1 MSRPY
6 PNGPPPPPPPRNGH
20 THSPSFDGPPPSRPE
35 RSARRPQGTGATPSP
50 ATLRGNDDGRFGAF
64 DAGHG
69 PGGAGLP
76 PRIGITGAQG
86 GAGTAQAPNDGA
98 GKNARMLDGLR
109 GGSPSSP
116 SLSPNLALS
125 SSPSKALSNPFARSS
140 PLASSSGFPHS
151 SGGRDDYT
159 DDDSDASSSRAHS
172 PLPGGGGRNPDDD
185 GAESPSVPTALNDAL
200 AAFGSAGARRAD
212 GRRGG
217 LADQGFDVPSSRR
230 GPGAGSQP
238 SSPELDRA
246 SGQGNAARQK
256 AAQARRLDPN
266 EYPDTPAFREVDEA
280 LRRVRDEWPAL
291 VRGTSLAGQVGD
303 GEGGETDDDAA
314 GGEFDPVSLALH
326 LLDPARAGEGAGG
339 GGGRG
344 GEARQTLPSFLRLKQ
359 QLDHAIRSTL
369 SPVANPT
376 SSNTNP
382 YRAYET
388 AISSH
393 NLTLQSLSGAQKHI
407 AGLRNGL
414 GGTRERL
421 EGKGREGLAGMY
433 ARMGMLEEMAA
444 VLDEI
449 DTLLRLPPSLET
461 LLSEKRFLSAVV
473 LLVRSIK
480 ALNKPELVE
489 IGALADLRAWAGAQ
503 EGVVLEILIEEL
515 HNHLYLKSFYCDV
528 RWKSYTRGQTSLPLV
543 DFGDD
548 ADPVPSL
555 STSSALTQATSIH
568 SSGRSTARLPR
579 LSKLQRFLQNLALK
593 PSGFDP
599 TLEEAVE
606 DLAWLEMQQAEAD
619 AASGGGAADDGLGGG
634 SIAFGSGETLSA
646 GSVDASASA
655 SKGGAKR
662 PGEKRRNPEVDSFAY
677 IEMLLEALA
686 ALGKLGYA
694 LDAVGQRVQGEMFAL
709 VEGTVEEVEERNDMM
724 KQFGAPTSTT
734 SGPRPS
740 SFFVPPSP
748 DPSRSSSS
756 SGGPSSSSSAAAAAG
771 SWATDGVASLLRLS
785 ASETNTL
792 ASSVETLRDLFWTLY
807 SKMDAVLQG
816 FRVAYEVAGR
826 IAERRDFKDATLVKT
841 SSGNLLFSLLD
852 VWKPVQQEVRA
863 LLHDYLADDQS
874 GTVSSRNP
882 IVSVN
887 EVLRFPRPRDGSK
900 QIFKFSDSDLQTSS
914 KLLRPLEDS
923 LNSAI
928 KAAVPGLITDG
939 LPSTTTTSALIVA
952 STDPSSVGAGSRTSG
967 LNGTHKALVPA
978 DAFNVS
984 VLFGPTLAFLERV
997 KEIMPGGLIG
1007 EDETN
1012 ASTGFGGFLEEFV
1025 LRTFLPQLEDKV
1037 ASVFHQA
1044 VGGIDA
1050 FQEDPN
1056 YRRVS
1061 RVPIVRSVSNL
1072 NLLISS
1078 LCSMLRATPFHREN
1092 YSQLIVSV
1100 IHQFYQK
1107 CLERFKDL
1115 TARDTSDLGSTA
1127 ANQSAP
1133 RKMAAAW
1140 AETNDLHTLL
1150 NDMRNVPST
1159 DPLKLR
1165 ELLQRETKLELDRKR
1180 NGVVASKDLISPAKK
1195 LWALGTLYSSL
1206 DWFIHHVSSLKTTSD
1221 SAASASS
1228 APNGFS
1234 GTFGGRRGGAGP
1246 RESGYSYASSS
1257 EASPA
1262 MGSRDHGDDEED
1274 GGERADGFALPLTSE
1289 MTRPFEALL
1298 KAYRQL
1304 ANVVLYTLRL
1314 EIRLRTMHYL
1324 DKATRDGVYQLA
1336 EDIQEPD
1343 PSVVDLNSNL
1353 AECDEVAAGTLGEG
1367 ERKFIFDGLSLLM
1380 DSLLIHNA
1388 RYIRLLNRFGQAK
1401 MLRNLLALQQNL
1413 KNLGD
1418 APLDVDF
1425 DRSRRFWDLFAVG
1438 PKDMLELVRK
1448 GEVSYDF
1455 DDLKALLNLQCGVD
1469 QSGKDGAIAATAAN
1483 PNGAP
1488 AAADGAAA
1496 PAAGGM
1502 DRNRRQ
1508 YNEYLIELFSLDP
1521 TGGMADE

>member
-1 MSRPY
+1 MSRL
-6 PNGPPPPPPPRNGH
+6 PPSHRQ
-20 THSPSFDGPPPSRPE
+20 TPSFGSTSDTPFDPSLPPPSRPE
-35 RSARRPQGTGATPSP
+35 RSARRPQGSSGMSPSP
-50 ATLRGNDDGRFGAF
+50 AGIMTGNESGRFE
-64 DAGHG
+64 
-69 PGGAGLP
+69 GGVP
-76 PRIGITGAQG
+76 PRIGVTDTGAG
-86 GAGTAQAPNDGA
+86 GMGTGQ

-109 GGSPSSP
+109 GGGGGSPSGNGGPPSP

-125 SSPSKALSNPFARSS
+125 SSPSKHGGSNNPFARSS
-140 PLASSSGFPHS
+140 PLQQSHAFPSHRPGPRDDDYSSSS
-151 SGGRDDYT
+151 S
-159 DDDSDASSSRAHS
+159 SSSRAAS
-172 PLPGGGGRNPDDD
+172 PVPGSNPD
-185 GAESPSVPTALNDAL
+185 GEEGLVVPTALSDAIQ
-200 AAFGSAGARRAD
+200 AFSHAGARRAD

-230 GPGAGSQP
+230 GPGASASPNLTGSP
-238 SSPELDRA
+238 DVDRSPNPDEGGKGGREK
-246 SGQGNAARQK
+246 K
-256 AAQARRLDPN
+256 ARLDPN
-266 EYPDTPAFREVDEA
+266 DYPDTAAFREVDDA
-280 LRRVRDEWPAL
+280 LRRVRDEWPSL
-291 VRGTSLAGQVGD
+291 VRGTSLAGQLE
-303 GEGGETDDDAA
+303 GEEDEGA
-314 GGEFDPVSLALH
+314 GFDPVSLALH
-326 LLDPARAGEGAGG
+326 LLDPSRSGEGG
-339 GGGRG
+339 GGGSG
-344 GEARQTLPSFLRLKQ
+344 ARQTLPSFLRLKQ
-359 QLDHAIRSTL
+359 KLDAAIRSTL
-369 SPVANPT
+369 SPSLNP
-376 SSNTNP
+376 SSSSNP

-388 AISSH
+388 AITSH

-407 AGLRNGL
+407 AGLRTGL

-433 ARMGMLEEMAA
+433 SRMGMLEEMGG

-449 DTLLRLPPSLET
+449 DSLLRLPPSLES

-480 ALNKPELVE
+480 TLNKPEMME
-489 IGALADLRAWAGAQ
+489 IGALADLRSWAGAQ

-528 RWKSYTRGQTSLPLV
+528 RWKSYTRGQTALPLV

-548 ADPVPSL
+548 LDPSL
-555 STSSALTQATSIH
+555 PLPSSSALTQATSFH

-593 PSGFDP
+593 PTGMDP
-599 TLEEAVE
+599 AMEEDVGE
-606 DLAWLEMQQAEAD
+606 LLSEGAE
-619 AASGGGAADDGLGGG
+619 GGEEGDELGLGTG
-634 SIAFGSGETLSA
+634 SIAFGTGETLASALSSA
-646 GSVDASASA
+646 GDASSM
-655 SKGGAKR
+655 S
-662 PGEKRRNPEVDSFAY
+662 GEKKRTRKEKAAARRNPEVDSFAY
-677 IEMLLEALA
+677 VEMLLEALA

-709 VEGTVEEVEERNDMM
+709 VEGTVEEVEERNDMT
-724 KQFGAPTSTT
+724 KQFASTT
-734 SGPRPS
+734 SSSTTRPS
-740 SFFVPPSP
+740 SFFSPPSP
-748 DPSRSSSS
+748 NPNPSSSLPFS
-756 SGGPSSSSSAAAAAG
+756 TSSSSAHSH

-785 ASETNTL
+785 ASETSTL

-807 SKMDAVLQG
+807 SKLDAVLQG

-863 LLHDYLADDQS
+863 LLHDYLTDDES

-887 EVLRFPRPRDGSK
+887 EVLRFPGRPRDGAK
-900 QIFKFSDSDLQTSS
+900 HIFKFGDSDLQASS
-914 KLLRPLEDS
+914 KLLRPFEDS
-923 LNSAI
+923 LNAAI
-928 KAAVPGLITDG
+928 KSAVPGLITDG

-952 STDPSSVGAGSRTSG
+952 STDPSSSSSGSRSSG

-1012 ASTGFGGFLEEFV
+1012 ASTGFGGFIEEFV
-1025 LRTFLPQLEDKV
+1025 ARTFLPQLEEKV

-1056 YRRVS
+1056 YKRVS
-1061 RVPIVRSVSNL
+1061 RVPIVRSVTNL
-1072 NLLISS
+1072 MLLISS

-1115 TARDTSDLGSTA
+1115 TARDTNDNAPSNNASGQPAATA
-1127 ANQSAP
+1127 TP
-1133 RKMAAAW
+1133 KMAASM
-1140 AETNDLHTLL
+1140 AENHDLHALL
-1150 NDMRNVPST
+1150 SEMRAVPPT
-1159 DPLKLR
+1159 DPQKLR
-1165 ELLQRETKLELDRKR
+1165 DLLQRETKLELDRKR
-1180 NGVVASKDLISPAKK
+1180 NGVVAGEDLISPSKK
-1195 LWALGTLYSSL
+1195 MWALATLYSSL
-1206 DWFIHHVSSLKTTSD
+1206 DWFIQHVSSLKTSTDGS
-1221 SAASASS
+1221 SS
-1228 APNGFS
+1228 AFPNGLS
-1234 GTFGGRRGGAGP
+1234 SAFGGRRGP
-1246 RESGYSYASSS
+1246 RESGYSTTSTTVSADG
-1257 EASPA
+1257 SPA
-1262 MGSRDHGDDEED
+1262 LGSARDEDED
-1274 GGERADGFALPLTSE
+1274 GESGREEGFALPLTSD

-1298 KAYRQL
+1298 KAYRHL
-1304 ANVVLYTLRL
+1304 ASLVLFTLRL
-1314 EIRLRTMHYL
+1314 EIRLRAMHYL

-1353 AECDEVAAGTLGEG
+1353 AECDEVAAGTLAEG

-1380 DSLLIHNA
+1380 DELLIHNA
-1388 RYIRLLNRFGQAK
+1388 RHIRLANKFGQAK
-1401 MLRNLLALQQNL
+1401 MLRNILALQQNL

-1418 APLDVDF
+1418 SPLDVDF
-1425 DRSRRFWDLFAVG
+1425 DRSRRFWDLFAAG
-1438 PKDMLELVRK
+1438 PKDMLDLVRK
-1448 GEVSYDF
+1448 GEVQYDF

-1469 QSGKDGAIAATAAN
+1469 QSGKDGSA
-1483 PNGAP
+1483 PNGA
-1488 AAADGAAA
+1488 DGAV
-1496 PAAGGM
+1496 PLSAGGM

-1521 TGGMADE
+1521 TGGMAED

>member
-1 MSRPY
+1 MSRP
-6 PNGPPPPPPPRNGH
+6 PLPSQPSHR
-20 THSPSFDGPPPSRPE
+20 THHPSPSFGSTHSFEAQGPPPSRPE
-35 RSARRPQGTGATPSP
+35 RSARRPQGQGATPSP
-50 ATLRGNDDGRFGAF
+50 ATMRGGAAESGRFPQ
-64 DAGHG
+64 
-69 PGGAGLP
+69 PGGDYGHP
-76 PRIGITGAQG
+76 SSIGVTDASGRG
-86 GAGTAQAPNDGA
+86 PAPSSGA

-109 GGSPSSP
+109 ANSGGSVSHAPPSP

-125 SSPSKALSNPFARSS
+125 GSGSNPFSRTSPISSS
-140 PLASSSGFPHS
+140 PRKNHFTSG
-151 SGGRDDYT
+151 DYS
-159 DDDSDASSSRAHS
+159 DADDSDASSRPASRNGRNGA
-172 PLPGGGGRNPDDD
+172 GGGGEGD
-185 GAESPSVPTALNDAL
+185 ESPSLVVPSALNDAL
-200 AAFGSAGARRAD
+200 SAFSSAGARRAD

-230 GPGAGSQP
+230 GPGGSPNPGAG
-238 SSPELDRA
+238 SPELDRDGEGSPVGGA
-246 SGQGNAARQK
+246 GARRK
-256 AAQARRLDPN
+256 ARLDPHD
-266 EYPDTPAFREVDEA
+266 YPDTAAFREVDEA

-291 VRGTSLAGQVGD
+291 VRGTSLAGQMVPGSGGG
-303 GEGGETDDDAA
+303 GEGGEAEEA
-314 GGEFDPVSLALH
+314 EFDPVSLALH
-326 LLDPARAGEGAGG
+326 LLDPASAGG
-339 GGGRG
+339 GGGG
-344 GEARQTLPSFLRLKQ
+344 GRERQTLPSFLRLKQ
-359 QLDHAIRSTL
+359 QLDSAIRSTL
-369 SPVANPT
+369 SPSLNPPST
-376 SSNTNP
+376 GHSGKP

-388 AISSH
+388 AITSH
-393 NLTLQSLSGAQKHI
+393 NLTLGALGGAQKHL
-407 AGLRNGL
+407 AALRANL
-414 GGTRERL
+414 GATRERL

-433 ARMGMLEEMAA
+433 ARMGMLEEMGG

-449 DTLLRLPPSLET
+449 DTLLRLPPSLES

-473 LLVRSIK
+473 LLVRSTK
-480 ALNKPELVE
+480 ALHKPELME
-489 IGALADLRAWAGAQ
+489 IGALADLRAWAVAQ

-528 RWKSYTRGQTSLPLV
+528 RWKSYTRGQVALPLV

-548 ADPVPSL
+548 ADPTPSL
-555 STSSALTQATSIH
+555 SSTSALSQATSFH

-579 LSKLQRFLQNLALK
+579 LSKLERFLQNLALK
-593 PSGFDP
+593 PTGADP
-599 TLEEAVE
+599 TLDEAVE
-606 DLAWLEMQQAEAD
+606 DLLLDPAEAE
-619 AASGGGAADDGLGGG
+619 DDGLGLGMGAG
-634 SIAFGSGETLSA
+634 SVSFGAGETL
-646 GSVDASASA
+646 ASAMDS
-655 SKGGAKR
+655 GGAGGKK
-662 PGEKRRNPEVDSFAY
+662 EKKAAGGGPRRNPEVDSFAY
-677 IEMLLEALA
+677 VEMLLEALA

-709 VEGTVEEVEERNDMM
+709 VEGTVEEVEERNDST
-724 KQFGAPTSTT
+724 KQFASTALSTST
-734 SGPRPS
+734 RPTS
-740 SFFVPPSP
+740 SFFAPPSP
-748 DPSRSSSS
+748 N
-756 SGGPSSSSSAAAAAG
+756 PSSPSSSAAAAASH
-771 SWATDGVASLLRLS
+771 SWATSGVASLLRLS

-807 SKMDAVLQG
+807 SKLDAVLQG

-900 QIFKFSDSDLQTSS
+900 QIFKFSDSDLQASS
-914 KLLRPLEDS
+914 KLLRPFEDS
-923 LNSAI
+923 LNTAI

-939 LPSTTTTSALIVA
+939 APSTTTTSALIVA
-952 STDPSSVGAGSRTSG
+952 STDPSARTSG

-984 VLFGPTLAFLERV
+984 ILFGPTLAFLERV
-997 KEIMPGGLIG
+997 REIMPGGLVG
-1007 EDETN
+1007 DEETN
-1012 ASTGFGGFLEEFV
+1012 ASTGFGGFIEDFV

-1056 YRRVS
+1056 YKRLS
-1061 RVPIVRSVSNL
+1061 KVPIVRSVSNL
-1072 NLLISS
+1072 MLLISS

-1115 TARDTSDLGSTA
+1115 AARETND
-1127 ANQSAP
+1127 SAP
-1133 RKMAAAW
+1133 GSQASPLKMAASW
-1140 AETNDLHTLL
+1140 AETNELHTLL
-1150 NDMRNVPST
+1150 NEMRAVPPT

-1165 ELLQRETKLELDRKR
+1165 ELLQRETKSEFERKR
-1180 NGVVASKDLISPAKK
+1180 NGVVASEDLISPSKK

-1206 DWFIHHVSSLKTTSD
+1206 DWFIHHVSSLK
-1221 SAASASS
+1221 SS
-1228 APNGFS
+1228 EGANAPSFANGF
-1234 GTFGGRRGGAGP
+1234 GGFDRRGP
-1246 RESGYSYASSS
+1246 RESGYSHASSS
-1257 EASPA
+1257 DGSPS
-1262 MGSRDHGDDEED
+1262 MSGHGHDDEAED
-1274 GGERADGFALPLTSE
+1274 RTEGFALPLTSE

-1304 ANVVLYTLRL
+1304 ANIVLYTLRL
-1314 EIRLRTMHYL
+1314 EIRLRTMHFL
-1324 DKATRDGVYQLA
+1324 DKATRDGVYQLQ

-1343 PSVVDLNSNL
+1343 PSVVDLNSDL

-1367 ERKFIFDGLSLLM
+1367 ERKFIFEGLSLLM

-1388 RYIRLLNRFGQAK
+1388 RYIRLANQFGQAK
-1401 MLRNLLALQQNL
+1401 MLRNILALQQNL

-1418 APLDVDF
+1418 SPLDVDF
-1425 DRSRRFWDLFAVG
+1425 ERSRRFWDMFAAG
-1438 PKDMLELVRK
+1438 PKEMLELVRS
-1448 GEVSYDF
+1448 GRVHYEF

-1469 QSGKDGAIAATAAN
+1469 QSGKDGSA
-1483 PNGAP
+1483 PNGA
-1488 AAADGAAA
+1488 AGGMDGAV
-1496 PAAGGM
+1496 PLSGGM

>member
-1 MSRPY
+1 MAY
-6 PNGPPPPPPPRNGH
+6 AGTDDLPPLLCLR
-20 THSPSFDGPPPSRPE
+20 TS
-35 RSARRPQGTGATPSP
+35 PSP
-50 ATLRGNDDGRFGAF
+50 AFPRHNDDDGDYS
-64 DAGHG
+64 DA
-69 PGGAGLP
+69 
-76 PRIGITGAQG
+76 
-86 GAGTAQAPNDGA
+86 DG
-98 GKNARMLDGLR
+98 
-109 GGSPSSP
+109 
-116 SLSPNLALS
+116 
-125 SSPSKALSNPFARSS
+125 
-140 PLASSSGFPHS
+140 
-151 SGGRDDYT
+151 
-159 DDDSDASSSRAHS
+159 DSDSSSRAHS
-172 PLPGGGGRNPDDD
+172 PLPSPD
-185 GAESPSVPTALNDAL
+185 SPSLVVPTALSDAIS
-200 AAFGSAGARRAD
+200 AFSSAGARRAD

-230 GPGAGSQP
+230 GPGGSPNPQAP
-238 SSPELDRA
+238 SSPEVEQHA
-246 SGQGNAARQK
+246 GAGEQGRRGK
-256 AAQARRLDPN
+256 ARLDPS
-266 EYPDTPAFREVDEA
+266 EYPDTPAFREVDEV
-280 LRRVRDEWPAL
+280 LRRVREEWPSL
-291 VRGTSLAGQVGD
+291 VRGTSLAGQPGSDEDD
-303 GEGGETDDDAA
+303 GGA
-314 GGEFDPVSLALH
+314 EFDPVSLALH
-326 LLDPARAGEGAGG
+326 LLDPSSGEAGG
-339 GGGRG
+339 S
-344 GEARQTLPSFLRLKQ
+344 RQTLPSFLRLKQ
-359 QLDHAIRSTL
+359 QLDSAIRSTL
-369 SPVANPT
+369 SPVTNPT
-376 SSNTNP
+376 SSGNP

-393 NLTLQSLSGAQKHI
+393 NLTLSSLSGAQKHI

-433 ARMGMLEEMAA
+433 ARMGMLEEMGG

-449 DTLLRLPPSLET
+449 DHLLRLPPSLES

-480 ALNKPELVE
+480 ALNKPELLE
-489 IGALADLRAWAGAQ
+489 IGALADLRGWAAQQ

-528 RWKSYTRGQTSLPLV
+528 RWKSYTRGQTALPIV

-548 ADPVPSL
+548 ADPLIPS
-555 STSSALTQATSIH
+555 SSALSQATSTH

-593 PSGFDP
+593 PSGADP

-606 DLAWLEMQQAEAD
+606 DLLLDPAEDDDALGLGAAAGSLSFGAGETLASGAGGSGD
-619 AASGGGAADDGLGGG
+619 AAAGAGGAGGGAGK
-634 SIAFGSGETLSA
+634 A
-646 GSVDASASA
+646 G
-655 SKGGAKR
+655 KK
-662 PGEKRRNPEVDSFAY
+662 EKQRRNPEVDSFAY
-677 IEMLLEALA
+677 VEMLLEALA

-709 VEGTVEEVEERNDMM
+709 VEGTVEEVEERNDMT
-724 KQFGAPTSTT
+724 KHFA
-734 SGPRPS
+734 SGPSTSAARPFS
-740 SFFVPPSP
+740 SFFAPPSP
-748 DPSRSSSS
+748 NPSAS
-756 SGGPSSSSSAAAAAG
+756 PSSSAAAAAAAG

-807 SKMDAVLQG
+807 SKLDAVLQG

-887 EVLRFPRPRDGSK
+887 EVLRFPRPRDGTK
-900 QIFKFSDSDLQTSS
+900 QIFKFSDSDLQASS
-914 KLLRPLEDS
+914 KLLRPFEDS

-928 KAAVPGLITDG
+928 QAAVPGLITDG
-939 LPSTTTTSALIVA
+939 HPSTTTTSALIVA
-952 STDPSSVGAGSRTSG
+952 STDPSSSRSSG

-997 KEIMPGGLIG
+997 KEIMPGGLVG

-1025 LRTFLPQLEDKV
+1025 LRTFLPQLEEKV

-1056 YRRVS
+1056 YKRVS

-1072 NLLISS
+1072 MLLISS

-1115 TARDTSDLGSTA
+1115 AARETTDNAPA
-1127 ANQSAP
+1127 AGQP
-1133 RKMAAAW
+1133 LKMAASW
-1140 AETNDLHTLL
+1140 AEISDLHTLL
-1150 NDMRNVPST
+1150 NDMRAVPPT
-1159 DPLKLR
+1159 DPVKLR
-1165 ELLQRETKLELDRKR
+1165 ELLERETKMEFERKR
-1180 NGVVASKDLISPAKK
+1180 NGTVSSEDLISPSKK
-1195 LWALGTLYSSL
+1195 MWALGTLYSSL
-1206 DWFIHHVSSLKTTSD
+1206 DWFIHHVSSLKTADGSTPS
-1221 SAASASS
+1221 
-1228 APNGFS
+1228 PQNGFS
-1234 GTFGGRRGGAGP
+1234 TGAFNGRRGP
-1246 RESGYSYASSS
+1246 RESGYSLASSDG
-1257 EASPA
+1257 SPA
-1262 MGSRDHGDDEED
+1262 LGSSRGHGDDQD
-1274 GGERADGFALPLTSE
+1274 DDVRADG
-1289 MTRPFEALL
+1289 PFEALL

-1343 PSVVDLNSNL
+1343 PSIVDLNSNL

-1367 ERKFIFDGLSLLM
+1367 ERKFIFEGLSLLM

-1388 RYIRLLNRFGQAK
+1388 RYIRLANRFGQAK
-1401 MLRNLLALQQNL
+1401 MLRNILALQQNL

-1418 APLDVDF
+1418 SPLDVDF

-1438 PKDMLELVRK
+1438 PKGMLEMVRK
-1448 GEVSYDF
+1448 GEVHYDF

-1469 QSGKDGAIAATAAN
+1469 QSGKDGSA
-1483 PNGAP
+1483 PNGA
-1488 AAADGAAA
+1488 DGAV
-1496 PAAGGM
+1496 PLSAGGM

>member
-1 MSRPY
+1 MAPPY
-6 PNGPPPPPPPRNGH
+6 PPNPPPRQSNHAH
-20 THSPSFDGPPPSRPE
+20 TPSFGSTSSLSFSQDPSAPPPSRPE
-35 RSARRPQGTGATPSP
+35 RSARRPAGGTGATPSP
-50 ATLRGNDDGRFGAF
+50 ANL
-64 DAGHG
+64 
-69 PGGAGLP
+69 GGAGQSGRFEGSM
-76 PRIGITGAQG
+76 PRIGVTDAGGG
-86 GAGTAQAPNDGA
+86 GAGPS

-109 GGSPSSP
+109 GGRGAGGPSSP

-125 SSPSKALSNPFARSS
+125 TSPQKGGSFNSSNPFSRS
-140 PLASSSGFPHS
+140 PHS
-151 SGGRDDYT
+151 PSTAGGSSFGRSGGGGEYSDA
-159 DDDSDASSSRAHS
+159 DDSDTSSR
-172 PLPGGGGRNPDDD
+172 PG
-185 GAESPSVPTALNDAL
+185 SPSHGGDDEDSVVVPAALSDAIN
-200 AAFGSAGARRAD
+200 AFSSAGARRAD

-230 GPGAGSQP
+230 GAGASPNLSG
-238 SSPELDRA
+238 SPEMDRG
-246 SGQGNAARQK
+246 SPNGDENGQAGGGRRQK
-256 AAQARRLDPN
+256 ARLDPH

-291 VRGTSLAGQVGD
+291 VRGTSLAGQVVPD
-303 GEGGETDDDAA
+303 QGGTDDESANGGA
-314 GGEFDPVSLALH
+314 GGAGDFDPVSLALH
-326 LLDPARAGEGAGG
+326 LLDPSRSGESSHGAS
-339 GGGRG
+339 
-344 GEARQTLPSFLRLKQ
+344 RQTLTSFLRLKQ

-369 SPVANPT
+369 SPVQNAP
-376 SSNTNP
+376 SSGHAGNP

-393 NLTLQSLSGAQKHI
+393 NLTLASLTGAQKHV
-407 AGLRNGL
+407 ANLRTGL

-433 ARMGMLEEMAA
+433 ARMGMLEEMGG

-449 DTLLRLPPSLET
+449 DHLLRLPPSLES

-473 LLVRSIK
+473 LLVRSTK
-480 ALNKPELVE
+480 ALHKPDLLE
-489 IGALADLRAWAGAQ
+489 IGALADLRAWALAQ

-548 ADPVPSL
+548 ADPLPSL
-555 STSSALTQATSIH
+555 SSTSALSQATSFH

-593 PSGFDP
+593 PTGMDP

-606 DLAWLEMQQAEAD
+606 DLLLDPAD
-619 AASGGGAADDGLGGG
+619 EADDGLGLGAG
-634 SIAFGSGETLSA
+634 SLSFGAGETLESGA
-646 GSVDASASA
+646 GGSKAAGA
-655 SKGGAKR
+655 KGGAGKKAGDASSR
-662 PGEKRRNPEVDSFAY
+662 PRKNPEVDSFAY
-677 IEMLLEALA
+677 VEMLLEALA

-709 VEGTVEEVEERNDMM
+709 VEGTVEEVEERNDLT
-724 KQFGAPTSTT
+724 KQFA
-734 SGPRPS
+734 
-740 SFFVPPSP
+740 
-748 DPSRSSSS
+748 
-756 SGGPSSSSSAAAAAG
+756 SGGPSTAIRPSSSFFAPSSPNPNSSSSLAHPAAAAA
-771 SWATDGVASLLRLS
+771 SDAPSATTYMTDGVASLLRLS
-785 ASETNTL
+785 ASETHTL

-807 SKMDAVLQG
+807 SKLDAVLQG

-887 EVLRFPRPRDGSK
+887 EVLRLSRPRDGTK
-900 QIFKFSDSDLQTSS
+900 QIFKFSDSDLQAST
-914 KLLRPLEDS
+914 KLLRPFEDS

-928 KAAVPGLITDG
+928 KLAVPGLITDG
-939 LPSTTTTSALIVA
+939 APSTTTTSALIVA
-952 STDPSSVGAGSRTSG
+952 STDPSASGSGRSSG

-984 VLFGPTLAFLERV
+984 VLFGPTLSFLERV
-997 KEIMPGGLIG
+997 REVMPGGLMG

-1025 LRTFLPQLEDKV
+1025 LRTFLPQLEEKV

-1056 YRRVS
+1056 YKRVS
-1061 RVPIVRSVSNL
+1061 RVPIVRSVTNL
-1072 NLLISS
+1072 MLLISS

-1092 YSQLIVSV
+1092 YSQLIVGV

-1107 CLERFKDL
+1107 CLERFRDL
-1115 TARDTSDLGSTA
+1115 ASRDISDSSSSSSKSTPLKTS
-1127 ANQSAP
+1127 
-1133 RKMAAAW
+1133 AAW

-1150 NDMRNVPST
+1150 NEMRAVPST

-1165 ELLQRETKLELDRKR
+1165 ELLQRETKLELERKR
-1180 NGVVASKDLISPAKK
+1180 NGVVSSEDLISPSKK
-1195 LWALGTLYSSL
+1195 MWALATLYSSL
-1206 DWFIHHVSSLKTTSD
+1206 DWFIHHVSSLKTTS
-1221 SAASASS
+1221 SGSEAGSS
-1228 APNGFS
+1228 TFPNGFN
-1234 GTFGGRRGGAGP
+1234 GRRGP
-1246 RESGYSYASSS
+1246 RESGYSHASSES
-1257 EASPA
+1257 SPA
-1262 MGSRDHGDDEED
+1262 MGSRDHGDDEELED
-1274 GGERADGFALPLTSE
+1274 RADGFTLPLTSE

-1324 DKATRDGVYQLA
+1324 DKATRDGVYQLQ

-1343 PSVVDLNSNL
+1343 PSIVDLNSNL

-1367 ERKFIFDGLSLLM
+1367 ERKFIFEGLSLLM
-1380 DSLLIHNA
+1380 DSLLVHNA
-1388 RYIRLLNRFGQAK
+1388 RYIRLANAAGQSK
-1401 MLRNLLALQQNL
+1401 MLRNILALQQNL

-1418 APLDVDF
+1418 SPLDVDF
-1425 DRSRRFWDLFAVG
+1425 DRSRRFWDLFKAG
-1438 PKDMLELVRK
+1438 PKAMLDLVRR
-1448 GEVSYDF
+1448 GDIHYEF

-1469 QSGKDGAIAATAAN
+1469 QSGKDGSV
-1483 PNGAP
+1483 PNGA
-1488 AAADGAAA
+1488 DGAV
-1496 PAAGGM
+1496 PLSAGGM
-1502 DRNRRQ
+1502 DRKRRE

-1521 TGGMADE
+1521 TGGMTDD